1 MKTQV
6 CIVGAGPAGLLLGH
20 FLRTEGIECV
30 VLERRT
36 PDYVLGRIRAGVL
49 ERITVSLMERL
60 GLDERLKAEG
70 LPHDGFNLADGERLI
85 RIDIADLTGKHVVVY
100 GQTELTRDLMD
111 AREERGLE
119 VIYEAADV
127 ALHDIESDAPFVTFT
142 KDGAERRVDCRI
154 IAGCDGFHGPSRRS
168 IPAGVGTTYE
178 REYAFGWLGGRY
190 PKQILLGGIY
200 IVRSVAIAAYF
211 SFPASA
217 MSTMVF
223 AAVMGSLW
231 LGVVPLVNGL
241 VAQLFGL
248 RFMATLTGIA
258 FLSHQVGSFIG
269 AWGSG
274 VIYDRMGNYDMAWKS
289 AVVIGI
295 VAGSFQ
301 MLMNV
306 RPPKQKEELA
316 GALAS
321 AA

>member
-1 MKTQV
+1 MKTRV

-20 FLRTEGIECV
+20 LLRAEGIECV
-30 VLERRT
+30 VVERRT

-85 RIDIADLTGKHVVVY
+85 RIDIAELTGKQVVVY

-178 REYAFGWLGGRY
+178 REYPFGWLGPWNPSQPAIMRQSTRCSAPSFVKVTNGAS
-190 PKQILLGGIY
+190 LSTSC
-200 IVRSVAIAAYF
+200 SV
-211 SFPASA
+211 
-217 MSTMVF
+217 T
-223 AAVMGSLW
+223 
-231 LGVVPLVNGL
+231 
-241 VAQLFGL
+241 
-248 RFMATLTGIA
+248 
-258 FLSHQVGSFIG
+258 
-269 AWGSG
+269 
-274 VIYDRMGNYDMAWKS
+274 
-289 AVVIGI
+289 
-295 VAGSFQ
+295 
-301 MLMNV
+301 
-306 RPPKQKEELA
+306 
-316 GALAS
+316 S
-321 AA
+321 AAS